1 MSPQKQ
7 RWALFGCAGLLA
19 LLILTDWLPL
29 LRGPAPETAVW
40 HWPYLL
46 HPLSRWWIPGSA
58 ALLLLSAIWWLLTTS
73 RRRGM
78 ALMATAVGVVLLQ
91 ISLIYAQRP
100 AVSAELIDRT
110 LAVQTG
116 GYFWTAANL
125 PPDIHTVLRTYPAL
139 MADFASEHGRT
150 HPPGLA
156 LLNWLTI
163 NGLNKWPDLAQRLA
177 TLVWP
182 QRCTDLWLLDSP
194 PAVAAALG
202 IWAWLPVLLAAASIF
217 PAYALARRLHL
228 AATAENT
235 GAKNTAALS
244 ASLVATLPALL
255 IFAPL
260 ADQLYVPFTLLI
272 FLAGHTG
279 LTGRRW
285 RWLFLSG
292 LLLSLSSFLSIG
304 NAMIG
309 VPLLVYGLSLWRQ
322 DHGRLDNHQRQ
333 DRFWWYTAVAIFALG
348 AASVWLIYWVG
359 WGVPPWDIAQAAM
372 RAHYDLVTD
381 QRAYGTWFI
390 FNLVDLF
397 IFAGPVVCIGAF
409 TAVAAILHPQRQR
422 HQAAAGLA
430 IGVLLL
436 ILLLNLLGSTRG
448 EVGRIWLF
456 LLPLLALAAGSAPA
470 FNAQSHRHQM
480 LLVGGQLLVA
490 LAVGLAWQPVEAV
503 IVRAEKPSLPLSN
516 QPAAPLNI
524 QFGSHILLQG
534 FTANE
539 IQFVPG
545 GVVDVTLH
553 WTAMGTATRPY
564 TVFMHLLGPDN
575 TLVAQQDNW
584 PASGQWPP
592 TCWRAGD
599 SIPDNYRL
607 TLPATLAPGTYTLIT
622 GWYDARDGV
631 RLTTSTG
638 ADYVTLW
645 ELTP

>member
-1 MSPQKQ
+1 MSQQKKG
-7 RWALFGCAGLLA
+7 WALFIGALLLTA
-19 LLILTDWLPL
+19 LILTDWLPL

-46 HPLSRWWIPGSA
+46 RPLSRWWVPGSA
-58 ALLLLSAIWWLLTTS
+58 ALLLLIAIWWLLTTS

-91 ISLIYAQRP
+91 IGLIYAQRP

-139 MADFASEHGRT
+139 MADFESEHGRT
-150 HPPGLA
+150 HPPGLV

-163 NGLNKWPDLAQRLA
+163 SGLKKWPALAQWLA
-177 TLVWP
+177 ALVWP
-182 QRCTDLWLLDSP
+182 QRCTDLWLLDSQ
-194 PAVAAALG
+194 PATAAALG
-202 IWAWLPVLLAAASIF
+202 IWAWLPVLAAAATVF
-217 PAYALARRLHL
+217 PAYALARRLHP
-228 AATAENT
+228 AVTAANDATAGGVAT
-235 GAKNTAALS
+235 FAV
-244 ASLVATLPALL
+244 SLIATLPALL
-255 IFAPL
+255 LFAPL
-260 ADQLYVPFTLLI
+260 ADQLYVPLTLLI
-272 FLAGHTG
+272 FLAFHKG
-279 LTGRRW
+279 LTERRRRW
-285 RWLFLSG
+285 LLLAGW
-292 LLLSLSSFLSIG
+292 LLSLSSFLSIG
-304 NAMIG
+304 NVMIG
-309 VPLLVYGLSLWRQ
+309 VPLFVYGLWLWRQ
-322 DHGRLDNHQRQ
+322 DHGRLDNRQRQ
-333 DRFWWYTAVAIFALG
+333 DRFWYTAVAAFALG
-348 AASVWLIYWVG
+348 AASIWLIYWVG

-381 QRAYGTWFI
+381 QRAYATWFI

-397 IFAGPVVCIGAF
+397 IFAGPVVCIGAVIAA
-409 TAVAAILHPQRQR
+409 TAALHPQRQR

-430 IGVLLL
+430 MGVLLL

-516 QPAAPLNI
+516 QPAAPLDI

-534 FTANE
+534 FTINE
-539 IQFVPG
+539 GRLVPG

-584 PASGQWPP
+584 PVSGQWPP

-622 GWYDARDGV
+622 GWYDARDGD
-631 RLTTSTG
+631 RLMTSAG
-638 ADYVTLW
+638 ADFVMLRQ
-645 ELTP
+645 LSP